1 MIDCCLTS
9 RESMSVL
16 FTIRVILQK
25 INYVVKNVAQGWTYV
40 KFRTILKIS
49 VCP

>member
-1 MIDCCLTS
+1 MFCFYSDKYDKNSKVCAEIF
-9 RESMSVL
+9 V
-16 FTIRVILQK
+16 